1 MDVKLFCVEEI
12 KKFIIVISAEKS
24 LCHKAYL
31 DRCFRATYKHHFK
44 NSVTQI
50 YKILV
55 KLDYSADRCCIASRT
70 EYIIALVQYSVR
82 IIYAHMIRLYLGK
95 LLYSA

>member
-1 MDVKLFCVEEI
+1 MDVKLFRVEEI

-31 DRCFRATYKHHFK
+31 DRRFRATYKHHFK
-44 NSVTQI
+44 NSVAQI